1 MNYNRII
8 ITVII
13 ALLCVMLF
21 IACESPNIVDP
32 SEGLRPL
39 PGGGDE
45 IIPVTYTVDE
55 TQWKQALN
63 INNKIYDG
71 CIANVAIEKASL
83 NQKTGVIRKKNDVY
97 SETWVDKQNND
108 TKTITI
114 YDGEYAYNYLQRT
127 DEYYVSKS
135 KGFVLPE
142 WWDSIRNLYQ
152 KFSFD
157 EIEHKYSFSNSDD
170 DSIGLYGDI
179 SIWIENKSIM
189 KMLCIFE
196 EETIAIEMTYNN
208 PYTISLPTEFKSSED
223 FTLSVYFIDGQQEIA
238 VTGVVDKSVA
248 ELTIPNYVSIIAPN
262 ALRDLYNLETVNMS
276 SNIKYVGEYA
286 FFDDRNLKTIVLPE
300 GLTEIKESTF
310 VGCEELETINI
321 PQSVVFIRASRK

>member
-1 MNYNRII
+1 MKWNRLII
-8 ITVII
+8 SIII
-13 ALLCVMLF
+13 ALLCVVVF
-21 IACESPNIVDP
+21 IACESTNNPNPDK
-32 SEGLRPL
+32 GLKPRPE
-39 PGGGDE
+39 GGGE
-45 IIPVTYTVDE
+45 IDPATYTVDE

-63 INNKIYDG
+63 INSNIYDG
-71 CIANVAIEKASL
+71 CIAKVVIEKDSI
-83 NQKTGVIRKKNDVY
+83 NQKTGVIRKKNEMY

-179 SIWIENKSIM
+179 SIWIENNSIM
-189 KMLCIFE
+189 KMICIFE
-196 EETIAIEMTYNN
+196 EETIAIEMTY
-208 PYTISLPTEFKSSED
+208 
-223 FTLSVYFIDGQQEIA
+223 
-238 VTGVVDKSVA
+238 
-248 ELTIPNYVSIIAPN
+248 IIH
-262 ALRDLYNLETVNMS
+262 
-276 SNIKYVGEYA
+276 I
-286 FFDDRNLKTIVLPE
+286 
-300 GLTEIKESTF
+300 
-310 VGCEELETINI
+310 
-321 PQSVVFIRASRK
+321 Q